1 MPTGIIMKKRIIHVF
16 ALALLP
22 LALAAC
28 AVGPTYNRPSVDTP
42 AAFKE
47 ASMSTEAA
55 KQWKSA
61 QPADQLA
68 RGQWWSVF
76 GDPVLDAL
84 EGQAQAA
91 NQDLKAAAARLQQA
105 RALQRNARSSLFPEV
120 DAGVGPTRQ
129 RASPASLGIDNNAPN
144 SATTLYRAQASV
156 SYEADLFGRVSS
168 EVNAATADT
177 QQSEALFRSVQLAL
191 QADVAQSYF
200 TVRQLDADQSLY
212 AQTVK
217 LREQSLQLTQR
228 RYDEGDI
235 GELDVARAK
244 AELAQANA
252 EALGI
257 ARQRADAEHGL
268 AILLGKTP
276 AEFSIAQ
283 RPIERVAINI
293 PAGLPSSLLERRPD
307 IAAAERAMAAANA
320 RVGAAKAAFFPRL
333 DITGAAGYESSTI
346 GDLFNWSSRTFLLGP
361 LVGTMLSLPIFDG
374 GRRQAGLDQAR
385 GRYEEDVA
393 NYRETVLTGFREVE
407 DNLAN
412 LRILADQT
420 QAQDQ
425 AVAASS
431 RAAQLSRLQY
441 REGSISFLDVID
453 SDRNVLVQRR
463 TSLQLDG
470 DRARYAVNLI
480 RAIGGGWEEHAPAP
494 AVADSQTK

>member
-1 MPTGIIMKKRIIHVF
+1 
-16 ALALLP
+16 
-22 LALAAC
+22 
-28 AVGPTYNRPSVDTP
+28 
-42 AAFKE
+42 
-47 ASMSTEAA
+47 
-55 KQWKSA
+55 
-61 QPADQLA
+61 
-68 RGQWWSVF
+68 
-76 GDPVLDAL
+76 
-84 EGQAQAA
+84 
-91 NQDLKAAAARLQQA
+91 
-105 RALQRNARSSLFPEV
+105 
-120 DAGVGPTRQ
+120 
-129 RASPASLGIDNNAPN
+129 
-144 SATTLYRAQASV
+144 
-156 SYEADLFGRVSS
+156 
-168 EVNAATADT
+168 VNAATADT

-252 EALGI
+252 EALGN